1 MDITLKYNSQNTIVR
16 NTIKG
21 TQLDNLVDSI
31 TVSAPTEYLGNRIYI
46 DFYDEITLIDRY
58 NLTDSYD
65 GDLLTYSVT
74 DTISATPK
82 VKCLI
87 NVSIGSGEP
96 LWTSLPIY
104 IHFGPALPE
113 APPLN

>member
-31 TVSAPTEYLGNRIYI
+31 VISAPTEYFGKRIYI
-46 DFYDEITLIDRY
+46 DFYDETTLIDRY
-58 NLTDSYD
+58 DLTNSHD
-65 GDLLTYSVT
+65 GSLLTYLVT
-74 DTISATPK
+74 DTISIVPK

-113 APPLN
+113 APPL

>member
-31 TVSAPTEYLGNRIYI
+31 SVSAPNEYFGKRIYI
-46 DFYDEITLIDRY
+46 DFYDEITLIDSY

-65 GDLLTYSVT
+65 GSLLTYSVT
-74 DTISATPK
+74 DTISVVPK
-82 VKCLI
+82 IKCLI

-104 IHFGPALPE
+104 IHFGPALPD
-113 APPLN
+113 APLL